1 MRYHVDFYFGGV
13 SEWFGPAP
21 RRWVRT
27 LSRKVVWLR
36 VI

>member
-1 MRYHVDFYFGGV
+1 MRYHIEAFGGV

-27 LSRKVVWLR
+27 LSHKPIWLR
-36 VI
+36 VV

>member
-1 MRYHVDFYFGGV
+1 MRYHIEMFGGV

-27 LSRKVVWLR
+27 ISRKVIWMKE
-36 VI
+36 I